1 MVSRENLIIL
11 ERYKLLKKI
20 GEGSFGEVYLAMDI
34 KMEQF
39 VAVKLES
46 LDSKTPRLIFEA
58 QVIKELSGCQGV
70 PRHKAHG
77 RMRSQNIHY
86 MITEF
91 LGPTLEDIFDICGR
105 QFSLKT
111 TCMLFY

>member
-1 MVSRENLIIL
+1 MDTKNEN
-11 ERYKLLKKI
+11 
-20 GEGSFGEVYLAMDI
+20 
-34 KMEQF
+34 F
-39 VAVKLES
+39 VAVKLEP

-58 QVIKELSGCQGV
+58 QVIQELSGCKGV

-77 RMRSQNIHY
+77 RMKSQNTHY

-105 QFSLKT
+105 
-111 TCMLFY
+111 